1 MASYGAKKWTTTN
14 CRAHSHKRLSSHLIY
29 LPQFSVVGRRGRAPV
44 RPVNLGTALSS
55 NGGGGNGGPLK
66 GWGHFLCLRAL
77 AGKIQCLHSVSPALF
92 QMPPLPFKR
101 PLWAWMANE
110 WFFGFSQ
117 SIPFL
122 SLSLPS
128 SVPYSICDANPKSL
142 LYFYSKCESAE
153 TDI

>member
-1 MASYGAKKWTTTN
+1 MASYRANKWTTTN
-14 CRAHSHKRLSSHLIY
+14 CRTHSHKRLSSDLIY
-29 LPQFSVVGRRGRAPV
+29 LPQFSAVVCRGRAPV
-44 RPVNLGTALSS
+44 RPVNLGAALSLR
-55 NGGGGNGGPLK
+55 GWGGNGGPLK

-77 AGKIQCLHSVSPALF
+77 AGKIKCLHSVSPALF

-110 WFFGFSQ
+110 RFRVLAVDSFFLPLCHPQ
-117 SIPFL
+117 SPT
-122 SLSLPS
+122 PS
-128 SVPYSICDANPKSL
+128 VMQTPQSL